1 MVIDL
6 RQNAGISGNI
16 IACYLAEDSAR
27 ITSPEFKV
35 YIPTIMESI
44 DKNKTDYTES
54 IDAKTNLNETGT
66 TVNSTVNC
74 QGYLVAK
81 SIHPYRIRHDGW
93 IPKFAIEN
101 VTAEN
106 GTVEDQ
112 SANSTNGVTDPGGPG
127 PHTHSITKKLQLM
140 TNKLT
145 SIVFNKLIVT
155 TSTGVDYQ
163 ELNNKYIKRGHLMY
177 GCFVEGLQN
186 QFVIIAIDNVVPYK
200 AQQQPGENADNPDTS
215 FDGGAQNVPN
225 G

>member
-6 RQNAGISGNI
+6 RQDAGISGNI
-16 IACYLAEDSAR
+16 VACYLAEDSAR
-27 ITSPEFKV
+27 ITSPTFKV

-44 DKNKTDYTES
+44 DRNQTDYTES
-54 IDAKTNLNETGT
+54 IDPKTNLNEAGT
-66 TVNSTVNC
+66 ETATTVNC

-93 IPKFAIEN
+93 IPKFNIE
-101 VTAEN
+101 TISAES
-106 GTVEDQ
+106 GTISDQ

-127 PHTHSITKKLQLM
+127 PHSHSITKKLQLM
-140 TNKLT
+140 SNKLK
-145 SIVFNKLIVT
+145 SIVFNKLVAT

-186 QFVIIAIDNVVPYK
+186 QFVILAIDNVVPYK
-200 AQQQPGENADNPDTS
+200 AQAEPGGNADNPDTS
-215 FDGGAQNVPN
+215 FDGGAQNEPN
-225 G
+225 

>member
-27 ITSPEFKV
+27 ITSPTFKV

-44 DKNKTDYTES
+44 DQNQTDYTEP
-54 IDAKTNLNETGT
+54 IDPKTNLNEAGT
-66 TVNSTVNC
+66 ETASAVNC

-93 IPKFAIEN
+93 IPKFSIE
-101 VTAEN
+101 TLSAES
-106 GTVEDQ
+106 GSVDDQ

-127 PHTHSITKKLQLM
+127 PHSHSITKKLQLM
-140 TNKLT
+140 SNKLKT
-145 SIVFNKLIVT
+145 ILFNKLVAT
-155 TSTGVDYQ
+155 SSTGVDYQ
-163 ELNNKYIKRGHLMY
+163 ELNNKFIKRGHLMY

-200 AQQQPGENADNPDTS
+200 AQAEPGENSDTPDSS
-215 FDGGAQNVPN
+215 FDGGAQNAPN
-225 G
+225 

>member
-6 RQNAGISGNI
+6 RQEAGISGNI

-27 ITSPEFKV
+27 ITSPTFKV

-44 DKNKTDYTES
+44 DRNQTDYTEPINPDS
-54 IDAKTNLNETGT
+54 NLNSEGT
-66 TVNSTVNC
+66 ATVNTVQC

-93 IPKFAIEN
+93 IPKFAIEQ
-101 VTAEN
+101 VSAEN

-127 PHTHSITKKLQLM
+127 PHSHSITKKLQLM

-145 SIVFNKLIVT
+145 SILFNKLIVT

-200 AQQQPGENADNPDTS
+200 AQAEPGENSDTPDST
-215 FDGGAQNVPN
+215 FDGGAQNIPN